1 MIPYDRA
8 AIALEE
14 RNRLTIKAISG
25 VTKLDT
31 SEPSAQRL
39 REVLRWAAGLDT
51 EIHVSMHE
59 DEISDP
65 RPETIEK
72 FRRYFEE
79 TGYRGFYAIPLV
91 DDQGRLGMLSFD
103 SADPDFLTELHIE
116 IIKLLSSQATLALR
130 NASLYK
136 EVPFIGILEPLMEKK
151 RALPGY
157 STGGA
162 ER

>member
-1 MIPYDRA
+1 M
-8 AIALEE
+8 
-14 RNRLTIKAISG
+14 
-25 VTKLDT
+25 
-31 SEPSAQRL
+31 
-39 REVLRWAAGLDT
+39 LRWAAGLDT

-65 RPETIEK
+65 RPRRSEK

-79 TGYRGFYAIPLV
+79 TGYRGFYAIPLA

-151 RALPGY
+151 RRFLAID
-157 STGGA
+157 
-162 ER
+162 RRRRR